1 VTTRGRS
8 KRSIEPVTTRSSVG
22 TLVREVEARLVE
34 LARKIPLAQAERLR
48 VYHGSNLPHLGLSV
62 PVQRRALREGYSFSA
77 HLFEEQLP
85 IWDAVWR
92 GGRYHETK
100 AQALYYGAAR
110 RKPADLIQLWPV
122 VRDWIEPV
130 DCWDSSDELS
140 SIYARILEVDS
151 VTDEVYAVLRT
162 WNQSPNPWKR
172 RQSILSLLYYA
183 RSRQSVLP
191 SRKIFPLIQAL
202 LLDADRFVQKAVGW
216 SLRETLTPYPDEALT
231 FIRRHAR
238 DLSSTAFAEA
248 TRKLPPGQRAEIV
261 GHRRATPQKKAS
273 ARE

>member
-1 VTTRGRS
+1 M
-8 KRSIEPVTTRSSVG
+8 EPVTTRSSVG

-34 LARKIPLAQAERLR
+34 LARKIPRAQAERLR
-48 VYHGSNLPHLGLSV
+48 AYHGSSLPHLGLSV

-100 AQALYYGAAR
+100 TQALYYCAAR
-110 RKPADLIQLWPV
+110 RKSADLIQLWPI
-122 VRDWIEPV
+122 VRDWVEVV

-140 SIYARILEVDS
+140 SIYARILEVDA
-151 VTDEVYAVLRT
+151 VTDEVYAVLQT
-162 WNQSPNPWKR
+162 WNPSPNPWKR

-191 SRKIFPLIQAL
+191 SRKIFPLIEAV
-202 LLDADRFVQKAVGW
+202 LLDDDRFVQKAVGW
-216 SLRETLTPYPDEALT
+216 SLREALTPYPDEALA

-248 TRKLPPGQRAEIV
+248 TRKLPAGKRTEIV
-261 GHRRATPQKKAS
+261 GRRRARRQKMAS